1 MKHNAPQANTPPHGI
16 GTYLSPEMRVLA
28 IAGETG
34 FAASPAQYNEV
45 SNDSYTISGEAFQW

>member
-1 MKHNAPQANTPPHGI
+1 MRHRPIPPPHGI
-16 GTYLSPEMRVLA
+16 RTYLSPEMRVLA